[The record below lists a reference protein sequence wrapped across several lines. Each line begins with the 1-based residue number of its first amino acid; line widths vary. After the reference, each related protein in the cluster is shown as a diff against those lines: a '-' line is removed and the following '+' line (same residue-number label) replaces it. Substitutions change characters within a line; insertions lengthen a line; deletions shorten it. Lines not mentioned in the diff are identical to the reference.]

1 MEIKGK
7 IVLITGIARVGSV
20 VAEALAER
28 GARIALSYRS
38 SKNAADETIARI
50 EARGGEARA
59 FQGDL
64 SVPID
69 AIRVVEE
76 TLAAFGG
83 LDVLINMAS
92 MYKSQPFDALDNKA
106 WDDNIASDARSDYL
120 TSITAAKHMKQN
132 GGGRIINFA
141 DWLAASGRPGYRE
154 FIPYYTAKS
163 AVVGLTQALALE
175 LAPHVLVNAI
185 APGPILAPPDL
196 SQEEVHEVEQK
207 TPVGRWG
214 GPAEIAKAVC
224 FLIETDFVTG
234 ECIRVDGGRHL
245 C

>member
-1 MEIKGK
+1 MEINGK

-20 VAEALAER
+20 VAEALADR

-38 SKNAADETIARI
+38 SKKAADETIARI
-50 EARGGEARA
+50 ESRGGEARA

-64 SVPID
+64 SVPAD

-196 SQEEVHEVEQK
+196 SHEEVHEVEQK